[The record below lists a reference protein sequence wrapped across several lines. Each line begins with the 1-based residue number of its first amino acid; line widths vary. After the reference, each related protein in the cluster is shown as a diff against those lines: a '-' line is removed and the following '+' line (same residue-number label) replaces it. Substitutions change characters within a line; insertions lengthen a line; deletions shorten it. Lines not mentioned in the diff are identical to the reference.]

1 MDATGVESRQPEIEA
16 EKVQSQESEIQAEN
30 ERLRA
35 RVAALESELVESQAR
50 ANAAIAQW
58 QERAYWLDRLHIDLN
73 KLMERPGADEVRLAL
88 RAIRAVFWRIKR
100 LKRRLLGS

>member
-1 MDATGVESRQPEIEA
+1 MNAAETSHEPEL
-16 EKVQSQESEIQAEN
+16 QREN

-35 RVAALESELVESQAR
+35 RVAALESELVEVQSR
-50 ANAAIAQW
+50 ANAAVAQW

-73 KLMERPGADEVRLAL
+73 RLMERPGANELRLTL
-88 RAIRAVFWRIKR
+88 RAVRAVFWRIKR